1 VTTAQDL
8 LDQAAPP
15 ARGTPPARTRRERPT
30 LTAVIT
36 WVAAACFVIVVV
48 GVLAS
53 VLVQSFA
60 TVWRGGWWPDG
71 FTAQWYGRAWT
82 ATGMSRALVNTFQ
95 SGAAVVLICLLA
107 GVPAGYLLA
116 RRNFP
121 GRSVVML
128 LMLLPII
135 LPPMTY
141 AVQLAALMYRV
152 GLGGS
157 MTAVVLVNLVPTLP
171 LVVLIMVPFVEQIS
185 PEVESAAR
193 VFGANNL
200 RLFIHVLVPLLLPG
214 MLAAG
219 ILVLVRTIGA
229 FELTFF
235 VSGAETQTLVVALF
249 GAVSDPGGV
258 PVSLTAAMAVTYML
272 VAVIGLAISLRY
284 VTPTQAIR
292 QRHR

>member
-1 VTTAQDL
+1 MTSTESL
-8 LDQAAPP
+8 LEQPTPVRSA
-15 ARGTPPARTRRERPT
+15 PPARTRRERPT
-30 LTAVIT
+30 LTAVVT
-36 WVAAACFVIVVV
+36 WVAAACFVLVVL
-48 GVLAS
+48 GVLVS

-60 TVWRGGWWPDG
+60 TTWRGGWWPDG
-71 FTAQWYGRAWT
+71 FTAEWYGRAWT
-82 ATGMSRALVNTFQ
+82 TTGMYDALVNTFQ
-95 SGAAVVLICLLA
+95 AGIAVVLICLLA

-116 RRNFP
+116 RRRFP

-152 GLGGS
+152 GLGGT

-185 PEVESAAR
+185 PSVENAAR

-200 RLFIHVLVPLLLPG
+200 RLFTRVLIPLLLPG

-219 ILVLVRTIGA
+219 ILVLVRTLGA

-235 VSGAETQTLVVALF
+235 VSSAQTETLVVALF
-249 GAVSDPGGV
+249 GAISNPGGV
-258 PVSLTAAMAVTYML
+258 PISLTAAMAVTYML
-272 VAVIGLAISLRY
+272 VAVLGLAISLRY
-284 VTPTQAIR
+284 VTPSQAIR

>member
-1 VTTAQDL
+1 MTTVDL
-8 LDQAAPP
+8 AA
-15 ARGTPPARTRRERPT
+15 GPPARTRRERPT

-36 WVAAACFVIVVV
+36 WVAAGSFVAVIL

-53 VLVQSFA
+53 VVVQSFA
-60 TVWRGGWWPDG
+60 TTWRGGWWPDAL
-71 FTAQWYGRAWT
+71 TTSWYARAWSS
-82 ATGMSRALVNTFQ
+82 TGMSLALANTAQ
-95 SGAAVVLICLLA
+95 AGIAVVVIALLA

-116 RRNFP
+116 RRAFP

-185 PEVESAAR
+185 PEVENAAR

-200 RLFIHVLVPLLLPG
+200 RLFARVLIPLLLPG

-219 ILVLVRTIGA
+219 ILVLVRTLGA

-235 VSGAETQTLVVALF
+235 VSAADTQTLVVALF
-249 GAVSDPGGV
+249 GAISDPGGV
-258 PVSLTAAMAVTYML
+258 PGPLTAAMAVTYML
-272 VAVIGLAISLRY
+272 VAVLGLAISLRF
-284 VTPTQAIR
+284 VTPSQAFR

>member
-1 VTTAQDL
+1 MTTADI
-8 LDQAAPP
+8 AAGPP
-15 ARGTPPARTRRERPT
+15 PRTRRERPT

-36 WVAAACFVIVVV
+36 WVAAGCFVAVIL

-53 VLVQSFA
+53 VVVQSFA
-60 TVWRGGWWPDG
+60 TTWRGGWWPAG
-71 FTAQWYGRAWT
+71 LTATWYGRAWSS
-82 ATGMSRALVNTFQ
+82 TGMSQALANTAQ
-95 SGAAVVLICLLA
+95 AGVAVVVIALLA

-116 RRNFP
+116 RRAFP

-185 PEVESAAR
+185 PEVENAAR

-200 RLFIHVLVPLLLPG
+200 RLFSRVLVPLLLPG

-219 ILVLVRTIGA
+219 ILVLVRTLGA

-235 VSGAETQTLVVALF
+235 VSAADTQTLVVALF
-249 GAVSDPGGV
+249 GAISDPGGV
-258 PVSLTAAMAVTYML
+258 PGPLTAAMAVTYML
-272 VAVIGLAISLRY
+272 VAVLGLAVSLRF
-284 VTPTQAIR
+284 VTPSQAIR

>member
-1 VTTAQDL
+1 VL
-8 LDQAAPP
+8 
-15 ARGTPPARTRRERPT
+15 R
-30 LTAVIT
+30 I
-36 WVAAACFVIVVV
+36 
-48 GVLAS
+48 LAS

-60 TVWRGGWWPDG
+60 TVWRGGWWPVG
-71 FTAQWYGRAWT
+71 FTAEWYGRAWT

-95 SGAAVVLICLLA
+95 AGAAVVLVCLLA

-116 RRNFP
+116 RRSFP

-200 RLFIHVLVPLLLPG
+200 RLFTSVLVPLLLPG

-219 ILVLVRTIGA
+219 ILVLVRTLGA

-249 GAVSDPGGV
+249 GAISDPGGV
-258 PVSLTAAMAVTYML
+258 PVSLTAATSM
-272 VAVIGLAISLRY
+272 
-284 VTPTQAIR
+284 
-292 QRHR
+292 

>member
-1 VTTAQDL
+1 MTTLDL
-8 LDQAAPP
+8 PVAAPP
-15 ARGTPPARTRRERPT
+15 ARPRRERPT

-36 WVAAACFVIVVV
+36 WVAAACFVAVIL

-53 VLVQSFA
+53 VVVQSFS
-60 TVWRGGWWPDG
+60 TTWRGGWWPDG
-71 FTAQWYGRAWT
+71 LTASWYGRAWSS
-82 ATGMSRALVNTFQ
+82 TGMSQALVNTAQ
-95 SGAAVVLICLLA
+95 AGVAVV
-107 GVPAGYLLA
+107 
-116 RRNFP
+116 
-121 GRSVVML
+121 VM

-185 PEVESAAR
+185 PDVENAAR
-193 VFGANNL
+193 VFGANNW
-200 RLFIHVLVPLLLPG
+200 RLFTRVLIPLLLPG

-219 ILVLVRTIGA
+219 ILVLVRTLGA

-235 VSGAETQTLVVALF
+235 VSGADTQTLVVALF
-249 GAVSDPGGV
+249 GAISDPGGV
-258 PVSLTAAMAVTYML
+258 PISLTAAMAVTYML
-272 VAVIGLAISLRY
+272 VAVLGLAISLRF
-284 VTPTQAIR
+284 VTPSQAIR

>member
-1 VTTAQDL
+1 MTTTEAL
-8 LDQAAPP
+8 LDQGTPAP
-15 ARGTPPARTRRERPT
+15 ATPPARTHRDRPT

-36 WVAAACFVIVVV
+36 WVAAGCFVLVVL

-60 TVWRGGWWPDG
+60 VTWRGGWWPDG
-71 FTAQWYGRAWT
+71 LTAEWYARAWT
-82 ATGMSRALVNTFQ
+82 ATGMSRALANTFQ
-95 SGAAVVLICLLA
+95 SGIAVVVICLLA

-116 RRNFP
+116 RRQFP

-141 AVQLAALMYRV
+141 AVQLAALMYRI
-152 GLGGS
+152 GLGGT

-185 PEVESAAR
+185 TSVENAAR

-200 RLFIHVLVPLLLPG
+200 RLFTRVLIPLLLPG

-219 ILVLVRTIGA
+219 ILVLVRTLGA

-235 VSGAETQTLVVALF
+235 VSSAQTQTLVVALF
-249 GAVSDPGGV
+249 GAISDPGGV
-258 PVSLTAAMAVTYML
+258 PISLTASMAVTYML
-272 VAVIGLAISLRY
+272 VAVLGLAISLRY
-284 VTPTQAIR
+284 VTPSQAIR
-292 QRHR
+292 QRNR

>member
-1 VTTAQDL
+1 MTTADL
-8 LDQAAPP
+8 AADL
-15 ARGTPPARTRRERPT
+15 AAGPPARTRRERPT

-36 WVAAACFVIVVV
+36 WVAAGCFVAVIL

-53 VLVQSFA
+53 VVVQSFA
-60 TVWRGGWWPDG
+60 TTWRGGWWPAG
-71 FTAQWYGRAWT
+71 LTATWYGRAWSS
-82 ATGMSRALVNTFQ
+82 TGMSQALANTAQ
-95 SGAAVVLICLLA
+95 AGIAVVVIALLA

-116 RRNFP
+116 RRAFP

-141 AVQLAALMYRV
+141 AALMYRV

-185 PEVESAAR
+185 PEVENAAR

-200 RLFIHVLVPLLLPG
+200 RLFSRVLIPLLLPG

-219 ILVLVRTIGA
+219 ILVLVRTLGA

-235 VSGAETQTLVVALF
+235 VSAADTQTLVVALF
-249 GAVSDPGGV
+249 GAISDPGGV
-258 PVSLTAAMAVTYML
+258 PGPLTAAMAVTYML
-272 VAVIGLAISLRY
+272 VAVLGLAISLRF
-284 VTPTQAIR
+284 VTPSQAIR

>member
-1 VTTAQDL
+1 MTTLDL
-8 LDQAAPP
+8 PATAPP
-15 ARGTPPARTRRERPT
+15 ARPRREWPT

-36 WVAAACFVIVVV
+36 WVAAGCFVAVIL

-53 VLVQSFA
+53 VVVQSFS
-60 TVWRGGWWPDG
+60 TTWRGGWWPDG
-71 FTAQWYGRAWT
+71 LTATWYGRAWSS
-82 ATGMSRALVNTFQ
+82 TGMSQALVNTAQ
-95 SGAAVVLICLLA
+95 AGIAVVVIALLA

-116 RRNFP
+116 RRAFP

-185 PEVESAAR
+185 PDVENAAR
-193 VFGANNL
+193 VFGANNR
-200 RLFIHVLVPLLLPG
+200 RLFTRVLIPLLLPG

-219 ILVLVRTIGA
+219 ILVLVRTLGA

-235 VSGAETQTLVVALF
+235 VSGADTQTLVVALF
-249 GAVSDPGGV
+249 GAISDPGGV
-258 PVSLTAAMAVTYML
+258 PISLTAAMAVTYML
-272 VAVIGLAISLRY
+272 VAVLGLANSLRF
-284 VTPTQAIR
+284 VTPSQAIR

>member
-1 VTTAQDL
+1 MTATEAL
-8 LDQAAPP
+8 LDQGTPAPAPPP
-15 ARGTPPARTRRERPT
+15 ARPRRERPT

-36 WVAAACFVIVVV
+36 WVAAACFVLVVL

-60 TVWRGGWWPDG
+60 TTWRGGWWPEG
-71 FTAQWYGRAWT
+71 LTPTWYGRAWT
-82 ATGMSRALVNTFQ
+82 ATGMSRALLNTFQ
-95 SGAAVVLICLLA
+95 AGVLVVLICLLA

-116 RRNFP
+116 RRSFP

-152 GLGGS
+152 GLGGT

-185 PEVESAAR
+185 PSVENAAR
-193 VFGANNL
+193 VFGANNT
-200 RLFIHVLVPLLLPG
+200 RLFTRVLIPLLLPG

-219 ILVLVRTIGA
+219 ILVLVRTLGA

-235 VSGAETQTLVVALF
+235 VSSARTQTLVVALF
-249 GAVSDPGGV
+249 GAISDPGGV
-258 PVSLTAAMAVTYML
+258 PISLTAAMAVAYML
-272 VAVIGLAISLRY
+272 VAVLGLAISLRY

>member
-1 VTTAQDL
+1 MTTTDVL
-8 LDQAAPP
+8 LEQHASAP
-15 ARGTPPARTRRERPT
+15 ARPPARTRRERPT

-36 WVAAACFVIVVV
+36 WVAAACFVLVVL
-48 GVLAS
+48 GILAS

-71 FTAQWYGRAWT
+71 FTAEWYGRAWT
-82 ATGMSRALVNTFQ
+82 TTGMSRALVNTFQ
-95 SGAAVVLICLLA
+95 AGVAVVLVCLLA

-116 RRNFP
+116 RRSFP
-121 GRSVVML
+121 GRSVIML

-200 RLFIHVLVPLLLPG
+200 RLFTHVLVPLLLPG

-219 ILVLVRTIGA
+219 ILVLVRTLGA

-249 GAVSDPGGV
+249 GAISDPGGV

-272 VAVIGLAISLRY
+272 VAVLGLAISLRY
-284 VTPTQAIR
+284 VTPSQAIR

>member
-1 VTTAQDL
+1 MTSADL
-8 LDQAAPP
+8 AADIAAGPP
-15 ARGTPPARTRRERPT
+15 PRTRRERPT

-36 WVAAACFVIVVV
+36 WVAAGCFVAVIL

-53 VLVQSFA
+53 VVVQSFA
-60 TVWRGGWWPDG
+60 TTWRGGWWPAG
-71 FTAQWYGRAWT
+71 LTATWYGRAWSS
-82 ATGMSRALVNTFQ
+82 TGMSQALANTAQ
-95 SGAAVVLICLLA
+95 AGVAVVVIALLA

-116 RRNFP
+116 RRAFP

-185 PEVESAAR
+185 PEVENAAR

-200 RLFIHVLVPLLLPG
+200 RLFSRVLVPLLLPG

-219 ILVLVRTIGA
+219 ILVLVRTLGA

-235 VSGAETQTLVVALF
+235 VSAADTQTLVVALF
-249 GAVSDPGGV
+249 GAISDPGGV
-258 PVSLTAAMAVTYML
+258 PGPLTAAMAVTYML
-272 VAVIGLAISLRY
+272 VAVLGLAISLRF
-284 VTPTQAIR
+284 VTPSQAIR

>member
-1 VTTAQDL
+1 MTTTETL
-8 LDQAAPP
+8 LERGAPAP
-15 ARGTPPARTRRERPT
+15 ARPPARTRRERPT
-30 LTAVIT
+30 LTSVIT
-36 WVAAACFVIVVV
+36 WVAAGCFVLV
-48 GVLAS
+48 VLAVLSS

-60 TVWRGGWWPDG
+60 TTWRGGWWPDG
-71 FTAQWYGRAWT
+71 FTATWYGRAWT
-82 ATGMSRALVNTFQ
+82 ATGMSRALANTFQ
-95 SGAAVVLICLLA
+95 AGIAVVVICLLA

-152 GLGGS
+152 GLGGT

-185 PEVESAAR
+185 PSVENAAR
-193 VFGANNL
+193 VFGADNL
-200 RLFIHVLVPLLLPG
+200 RLFTRVLIPLLLPG

-219 ILVLVRTIGA
+219 ILVLVRTLGA

-235 VSGAETQTLVVALF
+235 VSSAQSQTLVVALF
-249 GAVSDPGGV
+249 GAISDPGGV
-258 PVSLTAAMAVTYML
+258 PISLTAAMAVTYML
-272 VAVIGLAISLRY
+272 VAVLGLAISLRY
-284 VTPTQAIR
+284 VTPSQAIR

>member
-1 VTTAQDL
+1 MTTLDLPVT
-8 LDQAAPP
+8 APP
-15 ARGTPPARTRRERPT
+15 APPRRERPT

-36 WVAAACFVIVVV
+36 WVAAGCFVAVIL

-60 TVWRGGWWPDG
+60 TTWRGGWWPDG
-71 FTAQWYGRAWT
+71 LTASWYGRAWSS
-82 ATGMSRALVNTFQ
+82 TGMSQALANTAQ
-95 SGAAVVLICLLA
+95 AGIAVVVIALLA

-116 RRNFP
+116 RRAFP
-121 GRSVVML
+121 GRSLVML

-185 PEVESAAR
+185 PEVENAAR
-193 VFGANNL
+193 VFGANNW
-200 RLFIHVLVPLLLPG
+200 RLFTRVLIPLLLPG

-219 ILVLVRTIGA
+219 ILVLVRTLGA

-235 VSGAETQTLVVALF
+235 VSAADTQTLVVALF
-249 GAVSDPGGV
+249 GAISDPGGV
-258 PVSLTAAMAVTYML
+258 PISLTAAMAVTYML
-272 VAVIGLAISLRY
+272 VAVLGLAISLRF
-284 VTPTQAIR
+284 VTPSQAIR

>member
-1 VTTAQDL
+1 VTGTESL
-8 LDQAAPP
+8 LEQGAAAPE
-15 ARGTPPARTRRERPT
+15 TPPARTRRERPT
-30 LTAVIT
+30 LTAVVT
-36 WVAAACFVIVVV
+36 WTAAACFVIVVV
-48 GVLAS
+48 GVLVS

-71 FTAQWYGRAWT
+71 FTTQWYARAWT
-82 ATGMSRALVNTFQ
+82 STGMSDALVNTFQ
-95 SGAAVVLICLLA
+95 AGIAVVVICLLA

-121 GRSVVML
+121 GRSLVML

-152 GLGGS
+152 GLGGT

-185 PEVESAAR
+185 SEVENAAR

-200 RLFIHVLVPLLLPG
+200 RLFTHVLVPLLLPG

-219 ILVLVRTIGA
+219 ILVLVRTLGA

-235 VSGAETQTLVVALF
+235 VSAADTQTLVVALF
-249 GAVSDPGGV
+249 GAMSDPGGV
-258 PVSLTAAMAVTYML
+258 PVSMTAAMAVTYML
-272 VAVIGLAISLRY
+272 VAVLGLAISLRY
-284 VTPTQAIR
+284 VTPTQAFR
-292 QRHR
+292 QRNR

>member
-1 VTTAQDL
+1 MTTVDL
-8 LDQAAPP
+8 AA
-15 ARGTPPARTRRERPT
+15 GPPARTRRERPT

-36 WVAAACFVIVVV
+36 WVAAGSFVAVIL

-53 VLVQSFA
+53 VVVQSFA
-60 TVWRGGWWPDG
+60 TTWRGGWWPDAL
-71 FTAQWYGRAWT
+71 TTSWYARAWSS
-82 ATGMSRALVNTFQ
+82 TGMSQALANTAQ
-95 SGAAVVLICLLA
+95 AGIAVVVIALLA

-116 RRNFP
+116 RRAFP

-185 PEVESAAR
+185 PEVENAAR

-200 RLFIHVLVPLLLPG
+200 RLFARVLIPLLLPG

-219 ILVLVRTIGA
+219 ILVLVRTLGA

-235 VSGAETQTLVVALF
+235 VSAADTQTLVVALF
-249 GAVSDPGGV
+249 GTISDPGGV
-258 PVSLTAAMAVTYML
+258 PGPLTAAMAVTYML
-272 VAVIGLAISLRY
+272 VAVLGLAISLRF
-284 VTPTQAIR
+284 VTPSQAFR

>member
-1 VTTAQDL
+1 MSATA
-8 LDQAAPP
+8 AALPR
-15 ARGTPPARTRRERPT
+15 ARRERPT

-36 WVAAACFVIVVV
+36 WVAAGCFVLVVV
-48 GVLAS
+48 GILAS

-60 TVWRGGWWPDG
+60 VTWRGGWWPDG
-71 FTAQWYGRAWT
+71 LTPNWYVRAWT
-82 ATGMSRALVNTFQ
+82 STGVARALVNTFQ
-95 SGAAVVLICLLA
+95 AGLLVVLICLLA

-116 RRNFP
+116 RRSFP
-121 GRSVVML
+121 GRSLVML

-157 MTAVVLVNLVPTLP
+157 MAAVVLVNLVPTLP

-185 PEVESAAR
+185 PSVESAAR

-200 RLFIHVLVPLLLPG
+200 RLFTRVLIPLLLPG

-219 ILVLVRTIGA
+219 ILVLVRTLGA

-235 VSGAETQTLVVALF
+235 VSSAQTQTLVVALF
-249 GAVSDPGGV
+249 GAISDPGGV
-258 PVSLTAAMAVTYML
+258 PVSLTASMAVTYML
-272 VAVIGLAISLRY
+272 VAVLGLAISLRY
-284 VTPTQAIR
+284 ITPARAIR
-292 QRHR
+292 QRHP